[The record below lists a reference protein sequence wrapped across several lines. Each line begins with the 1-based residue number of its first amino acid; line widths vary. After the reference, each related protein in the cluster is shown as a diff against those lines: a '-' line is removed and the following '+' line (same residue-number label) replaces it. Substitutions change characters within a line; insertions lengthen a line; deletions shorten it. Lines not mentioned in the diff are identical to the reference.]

1 MLVALAVATPF
12 GAAGAAPALLN
23 PLLLAA
29 GVGVGLC
36 SSVIP
41 YVCDQLAMSRLP
53 RATFALLLALLPAT
67 ATVIGLLVLRQ
78 VPTPADLAGVSAVV
92 VGVALHRPDAHPP
105 RYRRGDLLKEVDR

>member
-12 GAAGAAPALLN
+12 GADGAAPALLN

-92 VGVALHRPDAHPP
+92 VGVALHRPDAHSA
-105 RYRRGDLLKEVDR
+105 RYRRGVF

>member
-1 MLVALAVATPF
+1 MPIGLLQAVKVF
-12 GAAGAAPALLN
+12 DN

-53 RATFALLLALLPAT
+53 RASFAFLLCLLPAS
-67 ATVIGLLVLRQ
+67 AAIVG
-78 VPTPADLAGVSAVV
+78 AVV
-92 VGVALHRPDAHPP
+92 LAQLPAPKDILGITLVMLGVAVHQPQSPE
-105 RYRRGDLLKEVDR
+105 G